1 MNRLNT
7 KILVVSTRCDHMIK
21 QTAMKQQRRELKES
35 VERETSEPRG
45 PRLPPLV
52 TTPKDGVMFLC
63 HFVLPSTNGQWVSPS
78 SPKSPWRITFSI
90 VEKMTKPHNRPPP
103 KCRRSRCGRN
113 PITLT
118 INSWVS
124 EANPRNLSSRERR
137 PKTLTR
143 RRNPKTLWLRQDRRE
158 ERNETLKLQVRR
170 RWERTH

>member
-63 HFVLPSTNGQWVSPS
+63 HFVLPSTTGVQV
-78 SPKSPWRITFSI
+78 
-90 VEKMTKPHNRPPP
+90 RPPILSKSSSFNVVHCGEDDRTFEVAISRQIRKPQKNP
-103 KCRRSRCGRN
+103 KINPMRRKIDQKTSLDLKSGKKKK
-113 PITLT
+113 PYTLT
-118 INSWVS
+118 IGNGLVWFERVQS
-124 EANPRNLSSRERR
+124 EPF
-137 PKTLTR
+137 TIF
-143 RRNPKTLWLRQDRRE
+143 
-158 ERNETLKLQVRR
+158 ET
-170 RWERTH
+170 